1 MDFTLSERD
10 RMLQKS
16 IREFAE
22 KELPPRMDRMEETGE
37 FPLDL
42 LDGLAKMGILGVVT
56 PREYGGSGL
65 GHLARV
71 LVLEQLGRIC
81 PAIPMSLEVHHM
93 CIYGINTWGTEE
105 QKKKYL
111 PALADGKTLGVF
123 AVTEPG
129 GGSDVGGTQ
138 TTARLDGN
146 DYVLNGRKCFITNAH
161 VSDIWVVAAMTGEGR
176 KGMSAFIVEKDFPGA
191 GTGHVEDKLGLR
203 GANTGELVLQDCR
216 VPKEN
221 LLGGEGNG
229 MSVALETIVK
239 CGRTGMAS
247 VGLGILNAVLEE
259 AVKFANE
266 RVLYGKPIS
275 RLQAIQFY
283 LADIYSDLEIARLLA
298 YRAGWLLDNEL
309 PADAEATL
317 AKQWICEAAARS
329 ARKAVEIHGSYGI
342 LKEYPVQRLLRDAL
356 VTVPAGGTAEIAK
369 VVLSRQAMS

>member
-42 LDGLAKMGILGVVT
+42 LDGLAKMGILGVIT

-283 LADIYSDLEIARLLA
+283 LSDIYSDLEIARLLA
-298 YRAGWLLDNEL
+298 YRAGWLLDSEL

>member
-42 LDGLAKMGILGVVT
+42 LDGLAKMGILGVIT

-129 GGSDVGGTQ
+129 GGSDVGGMQ

-369 VVLSRQAMS
+369 IVLSRQAMS